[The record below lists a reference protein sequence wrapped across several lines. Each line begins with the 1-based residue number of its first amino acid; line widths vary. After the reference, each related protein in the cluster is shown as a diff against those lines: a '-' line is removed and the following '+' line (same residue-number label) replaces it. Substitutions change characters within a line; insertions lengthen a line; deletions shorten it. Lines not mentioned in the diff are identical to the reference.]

1 METMPF
7 DGRGERVAYLNKE
20 GGGTMM
26 TERNLKGYFLAFV
39 AVMTVQFVLPGL
51 LAAVEPAK
59 IVQAQAIL
67 TVSESKR
74 LIAQAVKEIPIVK
87 NALANGMVI
96 IGKGTTNAYVAEE
109 ITGKKIERAAFVRGR
124 IQPAKGGKKLP
135 DVKAAPDVILEKGKV
150 VDLPLA
156 EAVKKLKPGD
166 VVIKGANAL
175 NYKNRL
181 VGVNIGAPDSGT
193 TGTIMPYVV
202 ARKAYL
208 IIPIGLEK
216 LVAGDLVDLTL
227 RMREPI
233 ESLNGLQSMF
243 LLTGEIVTELEAIHV
258 LTGATAFQCSAGGIG
273 GAEGSVWLVF
283 RGTREQVT
291 KALKLVQSIQGEPPY
306 VE

>member
-1 METMPF
+1 
-7 DGRGERVAYLNKE
+7 
-20 GGGTMM
+20 MM
-26 TERNLKGYFLAFV
+26 TKHNPKGYFFAFM
-39 AVMTVQFVLPGL
+39 AVMTVQFILPGL

-59 IVQAQAIL
+59 VVQGQAIL

-74 LIAQAVKEIPIVK
+74 LIAQAVKEMPIVK

-109 ITGKKIERAAFVRGR
+109 ITGKKVERAAFVRGR

-135 DVKAAPDVILEKGKV
+135 DVKAAPDVILERGKV
-150 VDLPLA
+150 LDLPLA

-166 VVIKGANAL
+166 VVIKGGNAL
-175 NYKNRL
+175 DYKNKL
-181 VGVNIGAPDSGT
+181 VGVNIGAPDAGT
-193 TGTIMPYVV
+193 AGATMPYVV

-208 IIPIGLEK
+208 VIPIGLEK
-216 LVAGDLVDLTL
+216 LVAGDLVDLSL
-227 RMREPI
+227 KMREPI

-291 KALKLVQSIQGEPPY
+291 KALNLVQSIQGEPPY